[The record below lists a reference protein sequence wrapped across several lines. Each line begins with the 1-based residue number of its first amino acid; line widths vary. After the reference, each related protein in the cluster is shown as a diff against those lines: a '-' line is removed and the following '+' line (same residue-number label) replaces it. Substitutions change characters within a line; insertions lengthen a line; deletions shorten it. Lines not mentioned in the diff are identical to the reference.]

1 MSVKTVA
8 AVPNHDHVHIRQGD
22 HVVLQHIHQQ
32 EIIRVH
38 HPDQDLDHV
47 QRANPD
53 QDQDHV
59 PIQTP
64 DQGHCQN
71 NWPQIPLP
79 MMVNSMN
86 RQ

>member
-47 QRANPD
+47 
-53 QDQDHV
+53 H
-59 PIQTP
+59 IQTP